1 MALYVL
7 KRKALPNTFFCEKKK
22 KKCQKKKKRSSD
34 TYRNEAHKT
43 MLYFPQ
49 VQIYKY
55 KGNGLE
61 K

>member
-22 KKCQKKKKRSSD
+22 KSAKKKKRSSD

-43 MLYFPQ
+43 MLYFRQ